1 MQLTQYTDYAIR
13 TLLYLGAHREE
24 VVPVTA
30 IAEAYGISA
39 HHLAKVA
46 QMLTREGFVR
56 AQRGK
61 KGGLQLAREPELIAI
76 GEVVR
81 RTEPNFHLVEC
92 FDAAHNSCPI
102 SGACRLQHVLEDAR
116 RAFLKVLDGVT
127 LGELLGNQQQ
137 LVQLLG
143 RAEATRDPPA

>member
-1 MQLTQYTDYAIR
+1 MQLTQYSDYAIR
-13 TLLYLGAHREE
+13 TLLYLGLHREE

-30 IAEAYGISA
+30 IAEAYGISVN
-39 HHLAKVA
+39 HLAKVA

-61 KGGLQLAREPELIAI
+61 NGGLQLAQEPGSIRL

-92 FDAAHNSCPI
+92 FDAAHNTCPI
-102 SGACRLQHVLEDAR
+102 AGACRLARVLEEAR
-116 RAFLKVLDGVT
+116 GAFLRVLDAVT
-127 LGELLGNQQQ
+127 LGELLGNEQE

-143 RAEATRDPPA
+143 KAAQARRTS

>member
-1 MQLTQYTDYAIR
+1 MQLTQYSDYAIR

-30 IAEAYGISA
+30 IAEAYGIST

-46 QMLTREGFVR
+46 KMLTREGFVR

-61 KGGLQLAREPELIAI
+61 NGGLQLAREPGHIQL

-81 RTEPNFHLVEC
+81 HTEPNFHLVEC
-92 FDAAHNSCPI
+92 FDAAHNTCPI
-102 SGACRLQHVLEDAR
+102 AGACRLQHVLEEAC
-116 RAFLKVLDGVT
+116 RAFLRVLDVVT
-127 LGELLGNQQQ
+127 LGELLGNEQE
-137 LVQLLG
+137 LVRLLG
-143 RAEATRDPPA
+143 GSAARSPRA